1 MCADM
6 ISTMEATRLA
16 GRAKGDLPEIEAHC
30 FQFVVMAHL
39 FAKNSV
45 SHKS

>member
-1 MCADM
+1 MCAD
-6 ISTMEATRLA
+6 SARQATRLA
-16 GRAKGDLPEIEAHC
+16 GRAKGDLSGTDAHC

-39 FAKNSV
+39 FAKQYSV